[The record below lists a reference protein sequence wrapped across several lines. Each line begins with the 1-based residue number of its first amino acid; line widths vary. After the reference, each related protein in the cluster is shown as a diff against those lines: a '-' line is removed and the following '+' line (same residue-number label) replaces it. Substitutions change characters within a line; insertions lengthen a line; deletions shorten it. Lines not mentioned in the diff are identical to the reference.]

1 MGWIIIDG
9 ERVHTSRLPDLNT
22 DKLIIAPIMIDKDKL
37 EELGLLI
44 DKADNYL
51 ALQGAPLPTEI
62 QIDSL
67 KTGLKEV
74 REEIL
79 KIYLSLG
86 GTNEWENR

>member
-1 MGWIIIDG
+1 MD
-9 ERVHTSRLPDLNT
+9 EN
-22 DKLIIAPIMIDKDKL
+22 KL

-51 ALQGAPLPTEI
+51 ALQKAPLPAPI

-67 KTGLKEV
+67 KTGLKEI